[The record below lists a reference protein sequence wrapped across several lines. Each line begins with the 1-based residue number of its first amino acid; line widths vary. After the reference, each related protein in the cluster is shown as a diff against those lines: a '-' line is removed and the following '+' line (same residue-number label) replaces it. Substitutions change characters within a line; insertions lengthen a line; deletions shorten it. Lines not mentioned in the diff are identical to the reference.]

1 MIIPV
6 TKREVKSAK
15 KKLIKLI
22 DNHKITRKDVA
33 EHKDCPIGYQTVKEH
48 FSVDHPYWHQDVANL
63 VFEMIE
69 DKKKE
74 IEEKK
79 NALLTK

>member
-1 MIIPV
+1 MIIPESKKQI
-6 TKREVKSAK
+6 KRAK
-15 KKLIKLI
+15 KRLIKLI
-22 DNHKITRKDVA
+22 DDHKITRKDVA
-33 EHKDCPIGYQTVKEH
+33 DDDRCPIGYQTVKEH
-48 FSVDHPYWHQDVANL
+48 FSADHPYWNQDVANL